1 MMGISSRDKPRSLT
15 LKRRKALLEL
25 ATSKTMVANKK
36 ILKFLLNCFRLKRRF
51 SEGTSFWEIS
61 LGFSET
67 TKIKI
72 PMAKNAGMEEIQK
85 RVR

>member
-25 ATSKTMVANKK
+25 ASSKTVVAIKK
-36 ILKFLLNCFRLKRRF
+36 SLKGLLNCFRLKRRF
-51 SEGTSFWEIS
+51 TEGASVWDMS

-67 TKIKI
+67 TKVKI
-72 PMAKNAGMEEIQK
+72 PMARNAGMEEIQK